1 MRKLLVIAVAL
12 VAACSSDTVTSA
24 DASAADDLTLAANVA
39 SASGAIITTG
49 DAQSLLRL
57 VAALPDGVKLTREQQ
72 AKVNALLDAH
82 AAATQADRAAVSAG
96 EKAAR
101 DAAQAGKGK
110 GDIQRILDATD
121 VIRKRIAGAEVTLV
135 ANITSL
141 LTEAQRKWV
150 REHSP
155 AKCVAVPTLSADQQ
169 QQVAALNAAFEDANR
184 ADLTAIHDA
193 NEAATAAKRA
203 GKSEADVRAILDAV
217 QPAVRRVN
225 AAREA
230 LAKAVSAIVPKPAEC
245 K

>member
-1 MRKLLVIAVAL
+1 MRKLLVLAVAL

-24 DASAADDLTLAANVA
+24 DATVTDDLTLAANIA
-39 SASGAIITTG
+39 SASGAIMTTG

-57 VAALPDGVKLTREQQ
+57 IGALPDGSKLTHEQQ

-82 AAATQADRAAVSAG
+82 SAATQADRSAVSAG

-110 GDIQRILDATD
+110 GDIQKILDATD
-121 VIRKRIAGAEVTLV
+121 VIRKRIAAAEVTLV
-135 ANITSL
+135 ANITAL
-141 LTEAQRKWV
+141 LTEAQRRWV
-150 REHSP
+150 REHTP
-155 AKCVAVPTLSADQQ
+155 AKCVSVPTLTADQQ

-184 ADLTAIHDA
+184 ADLLAIHNA

-225 AAREA
+225 IARDA
-230 LAKAVSAIVPKPAEC
+230 LAQALSAIVPKPAEC